1 MLVQYIAFAVLGLVI
16 IGSFINFK
24 KTVLIWLPAQM
35 LFNAQVAVKYTSPAM
50 SLTTAVSLYLIFFYF
65 ILWRYKKKQLNREKF
80 FLTKPML
87 LILSSYIL
95 SLIFGVISTTQ
106 GINSIIKYFV
116 TNFGIVFL
124 AWKMMKTQTDIKL
137 FVRSSVLICL
147 LMTLLALSESVLKD
161 NLWLDFVFYNS
172 PQDETTVGRMFYD
185 PNSIELRYGMVRARS
200 FFGIHIAFGVAC
212 LMYLWLMQVQYVNKF
227 SYIKT
232 RSILALSIL
241 LGAGIFMANAKT
253 GYFGLLII
261 LLGLYPIRKLLN
273 IKIIFP
279 LIIGIII
286 IFGYFPE
293 YLNNFLSLFNPEI
306 ADEGGGSTVELR
318 KVQFRAAMEMFSMN
332 PLLGNGPGAIS
343 VLKNFGNNADILG
356 AEGALLSILP
366 ERGLYGI
373 FTFFYMY
380 WHLFSKL
387 RRTMPVKLL
396 LSFLLALLA
405 MELGAGQRDMGVW
418 GVVLVAVVRMFQLS
432 GYKVSAIKIRKLF

>member
-1 MLVQYIAFAVLGLVI
+1 MLVQYIAFTVLGLVI

-50 SLTTAVSLYLIFFYF
+50 SLTMAVSLYLIFFYF

-273 IKIIFP
+273 IKIIIP

-286 IFGYFPE
+286 IFGYFGPSE
-293 YLNNFLSLFNPEI
+293 
-306 ADEGGGSTVELR
+306 
-318 KVQFRAAMEMFSMN
+318 KFR
-332 PLLGNGPGAIS
+332 G
-343 VLKNFGNNADILG
+343 
-356 AEGALLSILP
+356 
-366 ERGLYGI
+366 
-373 FTFFYMY
+373 
-380 WHLFSKL
+380 
-387 RRTMPVKLL
+387 
-396 LSFLLALLA
+396 
-405 MELGAGQRDMGVW
+405 W
-418 GVVLVAVVRMFQLS
+418 GKPIQ
-432 GYKVSAIKIRKLF
+432 SAKYRNYTIES